1 MRKVLTLFAV
11 LLAPALAHAQAQ
23 MVAIDVTYE
32 ANSMTTHEAHY
43 DVKPMAN
50 QPANWRSPVDY
61 AGGTVYIYLEVMTK
75 PSALDTMIDVC
86 FDGDKEGYGCIG
98 TDLYKDVGVHETTAK
113 LSTMWQYNKVAWTQK
128 RSLFQLVIKDKNN
141 TNGGNP
147 KTAFL
152 PTKLHM
158 VLTIVPPGGTYT
170 PPVAKPGGPDAGAT
184 TSPDAGALVEA
195 DAGSVAPAT
204 PDAAPMDPPVTSKPD
219 AAAVTPP
226 ASKPDAAPRMDPPA
240 TDPPSGEDP
249 PGEDPPARKA
259 SSGCSFGGG
268 AGGAGWLVLAL
279 ALLARRRRR

>member
-1 MRKVLTLFAV
+1 MRKILSLFTV

-32 ANSMTTHEAHY
+32 ANSTTTHDAHY
-43 DVKPMAN
+43 DVKPMAD

-61 AGGTVYIYLEVMTK
+61 AGGTVYIYLDVMTK
-75 PSALDTMIDVC
+75 PSNLDTMIDVC

-147 KTAFL
+147 KSSFL

-158 VLTIVPPGGTYT
+158 VLTIVPPGGTYV
-170 PPVAKPGGPDAGAT
+170 PPVAKPAPPGPDAGA
-184 TSPDAGALVEA
+184 VQA
-195 DAGSVAPAT
+195 DAAPTPPVT
-204 PDAAPMDPPVTSKPD
+204 PDAAPIEPPGPASD

-226 ASKPDAAPRMDPPA
+226 VAKPDAAPRTTPPVTDPPA
-240 TDPPSGEDP
+240 GEPPSD
-249 PGEDPPARKA
+249 DPPARKA
-259 SSGCSFGGG
+259 SSGCALGGG
-268 AGGAGWLVLAL
+268 ALGAGWLPLVVAL
-279 ALLARRRRR
+279 LLARRRRQRS

>member
-1 MRKVLTLFAV
+1 MRKVLTLLAV
-11 LLAPALAHAQAQ
+11 LLAPALAHAQSQ

-32 ANSMTTHEAHY
+32 ANSMTTHDAHY

-50 QPANWRSPVDY
+50 QPANWRSPIDY
-61 AGGTVYIYLEVMTK
+61 SAGTVYIYLDVMTK

-98 TDLYKDVGVHETTAK
+98 TDLYKDVGIHGTTAK

-158 VLTIVPPGGTYT
+158 VLTIVPPGGTYV
-170 PPVAKPGGPDAGAT
+170 PPVSKPAPPAADAGAT
-184 TSPDAGALVEA
+184 STLDAGTAEA
-195 DAGSVAPAT
+195 DTGMTPAT
-204 PDAAPMDPPVTSKPD
+204 PDAAPMDPPAPSPDASVAPPAKPD
-219 AAAVTPP
+219 A
-226 ASKPDAAPRMDPPA
+226 AAPRMDPPK
-240 TDPPSGEDP
+240 TDPPAGEDP
-249 PGEDPPARKA
+249 PSDDPPKKA
-259 SSGCSFGGG
+259 SSGCAFGGHTG
-268 AGGAGWLVLAL
+268 SAAWLPLGL
-279 ALLARRRRR
+279 ALLIWRRRRR